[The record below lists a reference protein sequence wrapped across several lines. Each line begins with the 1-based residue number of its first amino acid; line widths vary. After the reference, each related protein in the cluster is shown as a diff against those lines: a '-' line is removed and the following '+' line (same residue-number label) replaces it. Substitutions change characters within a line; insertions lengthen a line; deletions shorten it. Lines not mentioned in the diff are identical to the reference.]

1 MKSIFWSELAQEDY
15 WQNIDYLERKWTEKE
30 AILFIQKVEQIL
42 KILKENRITFKPTNY
57 QNTYQI
63 VVVKQITLYY
73 HLNQNNDIVLLRFF
87 NNFQKPD
94 SLKI

>member
-1 MKSIFWSELAQEDY
+1 MKTIYWSEIAQEDY
-15 WQNIDYLERKWTEKE
+15 WKNIDFLERNWTEKE
-30 AILFIQKVEQIL
+30 AILFINKVEQIL
-42 KILKENRITFKPTNY
+42 KILKQNQISFKPTNY